1 MKLFNLLTHDPKINL
16 SSEFY
21 ILTDEKYKNDD
32 IVIFWKNKNTIVIG
46 KNQNIESEVNL
57 IFAKENN
64 VNIVRRFSGGGAV
77 YQDDGNCCF
86 TFIKRNQ
93 KNSFEFKKSLND
105 IIEFFK
111 KINLNATF
119 SGRNDILLDNKKIS
133 GNAVYF
139 FKNDYMIHGTL
150 LFDLDIEK
158 MVKLLSVDKTKLIS
172 KGIESIKSR
181 VTNIKNYYSKSVDN
195 FYRDFINFF
204 EDKYKTNCKNV
215 NFENNENV
223 SKINNERFG
232 NKNWIY
238 GRNLESNFINKIK
251 TKNGLLQINLFVEN
265 NKIKDLQFFS
275 DSLLALDINEFR
287 NYFINQE
294 WEIEN
299 IKKIS
304 KNIDLNQILEDL
316 TEDELIQLFFKN
328 N

>member
-223 SKINNERFG
+223 LKINNERFG